1 MQAPQIIGLVLSL
14 AASPILLAF
23 FKRLHFESWA
33 FAPRSSLWV
42 VTGLVL
48 AIAAVYVD
56 DWYMHLGIVRPVWL
70 DIAWFIVAAA
80 VILMAMGVYLYIQQ
94 KLGARVQKQTA
105 EYQELLGR
113 PFGYR
118 CFIVVTA
125 AVTEEVLYRGYAI
138 GIGQFV
144 VGSLWA
150 ACVISVAAFTLA
162 HLRWGA
168 AHLAPVLISTVVLTL
183 LFVFTRNLWLCI
195 IAHVIVDGTGFLL
208 MPAIA
213 RRRAQSA
220 GGSG

>member
-14 AASPILLAF
+14 VASPILLAF

-33 FAPRSSLWV
+33 FVPRSSLWV
-42 VTGLVL
+42 VTGLIL
-48 AIAAVYVD
+48 AIAAVYAD
-56 DWYMHLGIVRPVWL
+56 DWHMHLGIVQLGWL
-70 DIAWFIVAAA
+70 GIAWFIVAAII
-80 VILMAMGVYLYIQQ
+80 ILMAMGAYLYIQQ
-94 KLGARVQKQTA
+94 RLGIRVQKQTS
-105 EYQELLGR
+105 EYQTLLRR

-195 IAHVIVDGTGFLL
+195 IAHAIVDGAGFLL

-213 RRRAQSA
+213 QRRAQPA
-220 GGSG
+220 DGFG